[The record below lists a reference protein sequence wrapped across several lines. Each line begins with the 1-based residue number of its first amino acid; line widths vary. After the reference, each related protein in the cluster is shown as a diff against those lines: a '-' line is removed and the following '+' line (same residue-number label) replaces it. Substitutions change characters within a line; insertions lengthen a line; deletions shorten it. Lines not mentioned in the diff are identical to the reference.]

1 MQTATLP
8 IPAAAGTAPLIDIHV
23 FGTPRPKGSLRHV
36 GNGRMVEQL
45 KHSPDWRRAVVED
58 AHKAIACVC
67 GDPDCHTLLPGYPF
81 EGAVEVLI
89 SLYFAKPKSAPKTR
103 PILPTSRAT
112 GDADKHARNIFDALQ
127 DAGVIK
133 DDSQVVDHHV
143 SKRYCRPGE
152 TPGAR
157 IAVRPVDPEVAR

>member
-1 MQTATLP
+1 MTAAQP
-8 IPAAAGTAPLIDIHV
+8 ILALIIEPLLSIHV
-23 FGTPRPKGSLRHV
+23 VGTPRPKGSLRHV

-45 KHSPDWRRAVVED
+45 KHSPDWRRAVVD
-58 AHKAIACVC
+58 TANRAIACDC
-67 GDPDCHTLLPGYPF
+67 TDPTCHSLKPGYPN
-81 EGAVEVLI
+81 EGPVEVQVEL
-89 SLYFAKPKSAPKTR
+89 LFNKPKSAPKTR

-143 SKRYCRPGE
+143 SKRYCRDGQV
-152 TPGAR
+152 PGAR
-157 IAVRPVDPEVAR
+157 IVVRPVDPEVAR